1 MINTFFYDEEL
12 GYDGTQ
18 LRSHFALEKFKIYGN
33 SLVAFIGPC
42 RVDLGNMVDIEDVLN
57 DEPISSDKM
66 IHFIL
71 EVFNSD
77 LEKSVLYQRML
88 ITEIYKG
95 IVLNINNDAK
105 LVGDDIFCFDKKLS
119 VSIATVSPVS
129 SLCHTGIN
137 ITIKGAPI
145 EVSSLDDIKIDP
157 VKFAGFVLDNFKKE
171 YFGIQKAISKV
182 RAVK

>member
-1 MINTFFYDEEL
+1 MISTYLYDENL

-18 LRSHFALEKFKIYGN
+18 LRSHFALETFEIYGN

-42 RVDLGNMVDIEDVLN
+42 KVDLGNMVDIEDVLN
-57 DEPISSDKM
+57 EEGISSDKM

-71 EVFNSD
+71 EIFNSD
-77 LEKSVLYQRML
+77 LEKSVLFQRML
-88 ITEIYKG
+88 VTEIYKA

-105 LVGDDIFCFDKKLS
+105 LIGDDIFCFEKKLS

-129 SLCHTGIN
+129 SMCHTGIN
-137 ITIKGAPI
+137 ITVKGAPI
-145 EVSSLDDIKIDP
+145 EVSSLEEFKIDP
-157 VKFAGFVLDNFKKE
+157 VKFAEFVLDNFKKE
-171 YFGIQKAISKV
+171 YLGIQKAISKV